1 MIEKCKALTANQN
14 DPEQKTD
21 LPEDLPDLPELP
33 DPLPGPEL
41 PDLTRLYKR
50 RCRDGDVMQKCKHML
65 IAGYSPGRVALLLR
79 LPLEKVKELHQASYN
94 PVCRRFAN
102 PNNERLI
109 PTMWSEGAMLAEVCQ
124 ALGLPLFTVVMSLRQ
139 NGVTEAAMAPRMP
152 DYNDPLC
159 VEYRRVVARKAASK
173 SRPIQI
179 NPVRRVSP
187 ASRGDV
193 SEANP
198 QSGLHK
204 KSQQTTTASQTA
216 TA

>member
-1 MIEKCKALTANQN
+1 MTNDDRNGVSAEPEKI
-14 DPEQKTD
+14 DPEEQ
-21 LPEDLPDLPELP
+21 LPDQP
-33 DPLPGPEL
+33 DPEL

-50 RCRDGDVMQKCKHML
+50 RCRDGDVMQRCKHML

-94 PVCRRFAN
+94 PRCRRFAN
-102 PNNERLI
+102 PNNGRLI
-109 PTMWSEGAMLAEVCQ
+109 ITMWHEGAMLADICQ
-124 ALGLPLFTVVMSLRQ
+124 ALGLPLFTVVMSLRGD
-139 NGVTEAAMAPRMP
+139 GVTNAAMAPRMP
-152 DYNDPLC
+152 EYDDPLY
-159 VEYRRVVARKAASK
+159 VECRQVVARKATSK

>member
-65 IAGYSPGRVALLLR
+65 IAGYSPGRTALLLR
-79 LPLEKVKELHQASYN
+79 LPIERVQALYENSYN
-94 PVCRRFAN
+94 SRCRRFAKTN
-102 PNNERLI
+102 AYTNAKLALTSFN
-109 PTMWSEGAMLAEVCQ
+109 EGADLSDICH
-124 ALGLPLFTVVMSLRQ
+124 ALGGLSLFWVVTSLRQ
-139 NGVTEAAMAPRMP
+139 SGITDAAMAPRMP
-152 DYNDPLC
+152 PYDDPLY
-159 VEYRRVVARKAASK
+159 VEYRRVCERKAASRFK
-173 SRPIQI
+173 PIQI
-179 NPVRRVSP
+179 SRQVRRPSKHV
-187 ASRGDV
+187 G
-193 SEANP
+193 
-198 QSGLHK
+198 QS
-204 KSQQTTTASQTA
+204 A

>member
-1 MIEKCKALTANQN
+1 MNNDDRNGLNAAPEKI
-14 DPEQKTD
+14 DPEEQASN
-21 LPEDLPDLPELP
+21 ELPDLPAQELP
-33 DPLPGPEL
+33 DPEL

-50 RCRDGDVMQKCKHML
+50 RCRDGDVMQKCKHLL
-65 IAGYSPGRVALLLR
+65 IAGMLPGKVSLLLR
-79 LPLEKVKELHQASYN
+79 LPLEKVQNIYDNSYN
-94 PVCRRFAN
+94 PRCRRFAN

-179 NPVRRVSP
+179 NPVRRI
-187 ASRGDV
+187 R
-193 SEANP
+193 
-198 QSGLHK
+198 
-204 KSQQTTTASQTA
+204 KSAGKTA